1 LNKEKPMKN
10 TILISALAIVLAI
23 NANPLLAAE
32 KEQDR
37 DRTQDRKQQQDK
49 ELKLS
54 PDKQKMRGQGR
65 DQERIYGSQLMT
77 EQERTEYRTRM
88 RTAKTSAERQQIRK
102 EHHEQ
107 MKARAKEQGVTLP
120 DEPPAKGMMMEPM
133 GPDGK
138 MGPGGGMGS
147 GMGSDGGGRR

>member
-1 LNKEKPMKN
+1 MLKN
-10 TILISALAIVLAI
+10 TILLSAFSTILAI
-23 NANPLLAAE
+23 NANFVLAAE

-54 PDKQKMRGQGR
+54 PDQQK
-65 DQERIYGSQLMT
+65 QERIYGSQLMT
-77 EQERTEYRTRM
+77 EQERTEFRDKM
-88 RTAKTSAERQQIRK
+88 RAAKTSAERQQIRK

-107 MKARAKEQGVTLP
+107 MKVRAKEQGVTLP

-133 GPDGK
+133 SPDGR
-138 MGPGGGMGS
+138 MGPGG